1 MIGLGS
7 VPNPGTLGR
16 ALARPNC
23 YYQAPGTL
31 GLTSTMFKALGPSSQ
46 PRLRHHEFDK
56 HIRTKSFELGWH
68 LDLEAS
74 QVQDNMGLTLLP
86 KQSFNNSS
94 IRSDSLIKAVP
105 TKFHI
110 EASEDTEST
119 SSSEEEAE
127 EGQEEEKAVFYGL
140 RENPKRCTRLVDP
153 EFSFAAVYT
162 GSVVLQ
168 DRESETE
175 SSKNPTRRR
184 SKRTKSLL
192 DPEFSFAAVDTGSVV
207 LQDRESE
214 TESSNLFHF

>member
-7 VPNPGTLGR
+7 VPNSGTLGR

-31 GLTSTMFKALGPSSQ
+31 GLTIIPWNTTNA
-46 PRLRHHEFDK
+46 HH
-56 HIRTKSFELGWH
+56 TG
-68 LDLEAS
+68 
-74 QVQDNMGLTLLP
+74 QVFLLLQTLLP

-127 EGQEEEKAVFYGL
+127 KGQEEEKAVFYGL

-214 TESSNLFHF
+214 TEYQICFISNFPFASRDILVNS